1 MEDPTSLPLN
11 PESKLQIEQNVDG
24 DGSHLFGNIT
34 GHHIT
39 IATINNYHY
48 QEQLRSS
55 IDDANKSV
63 EADLPCPYRGLFHF
77 GPRDAEYFF
86 GRENFVEE
94 LVRATQT
101 RSFIPLLG
109 ASGSGKSSVV
119 LAGLVPKLQQAGHWQ
134 FTHFRPGADPFHAL
148 ALALVPLY
156 TTNLDETEQLR
167 QSRNL
172 AGYFRTGEVLLAD
185 VFAQIQQNYPTDRV
199 LLIAD
204 QFEELYTLCTDEAT
218 RRNFLDKLLAGIVVP
233 TDRIPFAPVLVAT
246 MRADFLAEALSYRPF
261 ADFLQ
266 NASPILRPM
275 NRAEL
280 TEVIEKPAQKL
291 GVVFE
296 AGLVE
301 RILGDAEEEPQI
313 LRLLEFALTE
323 LWRRRSGKQLTHI
336 DYGNIGGVK
345 GALVRHSNQEQPKIT
360 LPHPI
365 SHNLPLS
372 GIIQFVGRT
381 EQLKQIHKQLQ
392 QNDQLAIIGM
402 GGIGKTELALQYAID
417 QLQQGQYPAGIFWL
431 RARDREIATDIV
443 NFAQVHLEMKLP
455 DQLEIDDQVRFC
467 WQHWPPGKALIV
479 LDDVTDYQAITPYLP
494 PVDPRFKLLITTR
507 LDLGRSV
514 QKITIEELDQDSA
527 IALLESLL
535 GGERVRSQLA
545 DAQALCKWVG
555 FLPLALEL
563 SARFLVRKTDWLI
576 GRLLKALDE
585 KRLAAKALVET
596 ENGMTGQ
603 LGVAAA
609 LELSWHEL
617 SEVEQELACVLGM
630 CEISPIP
637 WSLVESYLP
646 EINSEDLEDTRD
658 NSFIARSLLKRVG
671 NGNYRLHPIVQEYF
685 RMKLTERRDR
695 ERVPNSSSDR

>member
-1 MEDPTSLPLN
+1 
-11 PESKLQIEQNVDG
+11 
-24 DGSHLFGNIT
+24 
-34 GHHIT
+34 
-39 IATINNYHY
+39 
-48 QEQLRSS
+48 
-55 IDDANKSV
+55 
-63 EADLPCPYRGLFHF
+63 
-77 GPRDAEYFF
+77 
-86 GRENFVEE
+86 
-94 LVRATQT
+94 
-101 RSFIPLLG
+101 
-109 ASGSGKSSVV
+109 
-119 LAGLVPKLQQAGHWQ
+119 
-134 FTHFRPGADPFHAL
+134 
-148 ALALVPLY
+148 
-156 TTNLDETEQLR
+156 
-167 QSRNL
+167 
-172 AGYFRTGEVLLAD
+172 
-185 VFAQIQQNYPTDRV
+185 
-199 LLIAD
+199 
-204 QFEELYTLCTDEAT
+204 
-218 RRNFLDKLLAGIVVP
+218 
-233 TDRIPFAPVLVAT
+233 
-246 MRADFLAEALSYRPF
+246 
-261 ADFLQ
+261 
-266 NASPILRPM
+266 
-275 NRAEL
+275 
-280 TEVIEKPAQKL
+280 
-291 GVVFE
+291 
-296 AGLVE
+296 
-301 RILGDAEEEPQI
+301 
-313 LRLLEFALTE
+313 
-323 LWRRRSGKQLTHI
+323 
-336 DYGNIGGVK
+336 
-345 GALVRHSNQEQPKIT
+345 
-360 LPHPI
+360 
-365 SHNLPLS
+365 
-372 GIIQFVGRT
+372 
-381 EQLKQIHKQLQ
+381 
-392 QNDQLAIIGM
+392 
-402 GGIGKTELALQYAID
+402 
-417 QLQQGQYPAGIFWL
+417 
-431 RARDREIATDIV
+431 
-443 NFAQVHLEMKLP
+443 
-455 DQLEIDDQVRFC
+455 VRFC
-467 WQHWPPGKALIV
+467 WQHWPQGEALIV